1 MVCNSNL
8 PDHRMSCDGNL
19 TEIRKGVYGE
29 PTVMTGVREHKRV
42 VGESPQ
48 LDGAG
53 NHHHG
58 SQTRMGV
65 KMVRL
70 A

>member
-29 PTVMTGVREHKRV
+29 PTVMTGARKHKGV

-53 NHHHG
+53 NHH
-58 SQTRMGV
+58 
-65 KMVRL
+65 MVHKPEWVLRW
-70 A
+70 